1 MDATR
6 PYILVVD
13 DLADAPDSLAELL
26 TLWGYDAEPLYT
38 GAAALDAARAR
49 RPDAVLLDL
58 AMPRMS
64 GLQFAIRFRELP
76 GCESTPL
83 VAITG
88 HQTLTLQA
96 REVGIDYYLLKPIL
110 DLSVLKRLLERL
122 TASTEPLCLRAE
134 PRRPRKARLTG
145 SSLS

>member
-6 PYILVVD
+6 PYILIVD
-13 DLADAPDSLAELL
+13 DLSEAADSLAEVL
-26 TLWGYDAEPLYT
+26 TLWGYDAEPIYS

-58 AMPRMS
+58 GMPGMS
-64 GLQFAIRFRELP
+64 GLQFALRFRELP
-76 GCESTPL
+76 GCGSAPL
-83 VAITG
+83 VAVTG
-88 HQTLTLQA
+88 HDLFTLQA
-96 REVGIDYYLLKPIL
+96 REVGIDHYLLKPVL

-134 PRRPRKARLTG
+134 PRRPWNARLTG